1 MPLFDALKPVTAKW
15 TARYRRS
22 PLPAF
27 LAWWKAELVG
37 MLPPRWQAWFQ
48 DRRETWLA
56 TIDGDELRFQR
67 EGTPEP
73 FARFDLRQQADI
85 LRTELVQL
93 LGRGPHPDRR
103 LILAAPPAAVLL
115 RSLQFPPAVEQNLR
129 QVLSFEMDR
138 QTPFK
143 ADQVYFD
150 YHVESPGAGRQ
161 LRVDLALAPRAAID
175 ALTERAR
182 ALGLALDGVDVPRSD
197 PSGLRRRG
205 YNLLPEAARVRR
217 SNPQLRLNL
226 ILGAAAVLLLVMAM
240 QQSIANRGQALEALR
255 ANVEQARTE
264 AREVNLL
271 RNRLDT
277 AVNGAGYLAE
287 KKAQTPSV
295 FRVLGDLSER
305 LPDDT
310 WLERMTFREGGLEVA
325 GQSSESTKL
334 IALLQESR
342 TLGNPAFMGQ
352 ISPDART
359 RKERFT
365 LSARYDLR
373 EGADPLPGTSG
384 SAEAAKAAAN
394 ATAAEGEGAG
404 AGDGAEA
411 EAEAGQPSTADEDKQ
426 EEAAD
431 ADATPAG

>member
-37 MLPPRWQAWFQ
+37 LLPARWQAWFQ

-67 EGTPEP
+67 EGAPEP

-85 LRTELVQL
+85 LRTELAQL
-93 LGRGPHPDRR
+93 LGRGPNPDRR

-115 RSLQFPPAVEQNLR
+115 RSLQFPPAVEENLR

-150 YHVESPGAGRQ
+150 YHVESLGAGRQ
-161 LRVDLALAPRAAID
+161 LRVDLALAPRPAID

-182 ALGLALDGVDVPRSD
+182 SLGLALDGVDVPRSE

-205 YNLLPEAARVRR
+205 FNLLPEPARVRR

-226 ILGAAAVLLLVMAM
+226 ILAAAAVLLLVMAM
-240 QQSIANRGQALEALR
+240 QQSVANREQALEALR

-264 AREVNLL
+264 ARAVNTL

-277 AVNGAGYLAE
+277 AVNGAGYLTE

-325 GQSSESTKL
+325 GQSGESTKL

-384 SAEAAKAAAN
+384 SADAAKTAGTPAAGEQGVSAGS
-394 ATAAEGEGAG
+394 AEPS
-404 AGDGAEA
+404 GDG
-411 EAEAGQPSTADEDKQ
+411 EDKQ

-431 ADATPAG
+431 ADATPGG

>member
-1 MPLFDALKPVTAKW
+1 MPLLDALKPVTAKW

-27 LAWWKAELVG
+27 FAWWTAELVG
-37 MLPPRWQAWFQ
+37 MLPARWQGWFQ

-56 TIDGDELRFQR
+56 SIDGDELRFQR
-67 EGTPEP
+67 EGAAEP
-73 FARFDLRQQADI
+73 FARFDLRQQSDI
-85 LRTELVQL
+85 LRADLLQL
-93 LGRGPHPDRR
+93 LGRGANPDRR

-150 YHVESPGAGRQ
+150 YHVEPLASGKQ

-175 ALTERAR
+175 GLVERAKL
-182 ALGLALDGVDVPRSD
+182 LGLALDGVDVPRSD
-197 PSGLRRRG
+197 PRGIRRRG

-226 ILGAAAVLLLVMAM
+226 ILAAAAVLLLLMAM
-240 QQSIANRGQALEALR
+240 QQSVANRQEALEALR

-264 AREVNLL
+264 ARAVNLL
-271 RNRLDT
+271 RNQLDT
-277 AVNGAGYLAE
+277 AVTGAGYLAA
-287 KKAQTPSV
+287 KKAQMPSV

-310 WLERMTFREGGLEVA
+310 WLERMTFREGALEVA
-325 GQSSESTKL
+325 GQSQEATRL
-334 IALLQESR
+334 ISLLQESR

-373 EGADPLPGTSG
+373 PGADPVAGG
-384 SAEAAKAAAN
+384 AAAP
-394 ATAAEGEGAG
+394 ADAAAG
-404 AGDGAEA
+404 AEEVAAPETGTPAVE
-411 EAEAGQPSTADEDKQ
+411 GQPQ
-426 EEAAD
+426 EAAD
-431 ADATPAG
+431 ADAAPAG